1 MVPYGLRH
9 QVHLDGAYTA
19 SIPGIVYDPHRQ
31 LSTVGG
37 RPLVEQPALMRQYT
51 VTWGTTHNDNKTDD
65 GG

>member
-9 QVHLDGAYTA
+9 QVRLDGAYTTP
-19 SIPGIVYDPHRQ
+19 IPEIAYDPRRQ

-51 VTWGTTHNDNKTDD
+51 VTWGTTDRDNKTDD